1 MKEKI
6 VLFQIAC
13 LALIVFITPAASEYL
28 GESLPGRL
36 FKLIMIPTTII
47 FFPDFV
53 RYSTK
58 LEKSYI
64 IMMVLAFITHLFV
77 KLENKNTNPFWE
89 SFTWISIVYLLV
101 LSKKYNSCKLIMLAM
116 FVFYFMECSV
126 AIFEK
131 ISMTSFVKWSD
142 KNVFFGRAELYDYSS
157 EFRSTAFLRHALNN
171 ANVVSIFLSFILCAK
186 NISRKYKYFLLA
198 LGLLA
203 LWAFNSRGAMIMW
216 MLIIVYWI
224 FFKNKNIVL
233 VSLSGLAAYIAL
245 PFVLDFIANNEIF
258 GRLSEGV
265 EDGST
270 QTRLDAFMFFAM
282 HQWNTTNILFGGD
295 IIYMPGSI
303 LSLENGVLLNLGYWG
318 WIIGSLK
325 TIMEVVISYKLL
337 PADFDAKTKMI
348 IMAACW
354 GVAFMNNNS
363 FQPLVFSY
371 FMFVNIA
378 FRNIDNQKTRGRDNT
393 NNMLPQIA

>member
-1 MKEKI
+1 
-6 VLFQIAC
+6 
-13 LALIVFITPAASEYL
+13 
-28 GESLPGRL
+28 
-36 FKLIMIPTTII
+36 
-47 FFPDFV
+47 
-53 RYSTK
+53 
-58 LEKSYI
+58 
-64 IMMVLAFITHLFV
+64 
-77 KLENKNTNPFWE
+77 
-89 SFTWISIVYLLV
+89 
-101 LSKKYNSCKLIMLAM
+101 
-116 FVFYFMECSV
+116 
-126 AIFEK
+126 
-131 ISMTSFVKWSD
+131 
-142 KNVFFGRAELYDYSS
+142 
-157 EFRSTAFLRHALNN
+157 
-171 ANVVSIFLSFILCAK
+171 
-186 NISRKYKYFLLA
+186 
-198 LGLLA
+198 
-203 LWAFNSRGAMIMW
+203 

-258 GRLSEGV
+258 GRLNEGV

-282 HQWNTTNILFGGD
+282 HQWNTTNILLGGD

-378 FRNIDNQKTRGRDNT
+378 FRHINNQKTRGRDNT
-393 NNMLPQIA
+393 NNMLPIMLNHKKQ